1 MKIKICGITS
11 LEDAEASYSLGADA
25 LGFIF
30 FPDSKRY
37 IDPSRAAEIISRIPP
52 FTVKVGVFVN
62 EKPETVNKI
71 ALETGINLVQ
81 LHGDETPD
89 YISALNYPVIKAFRV
104 SEGFNFDLLSEYS
117 NCSFL
122 LDTYDAKDYG
132 GTGISFNWDNIPIE
146 LRGKIILAGGISE
159 KNILQVHTEIN
170 PYAVD
175 ISSSI
180 ESSPGKKDINKLKSL
195 FKIIGELNTKI
206 C

>member
-1 MKIKICGITS
+1 LKIKICGITN

-37 IDPSRAAEIISRIPP
+37 IEPSRAAEIISRIPP
-52 FTVKVGVFVN
+52 FTAKVGVFVN
-62 EKPETVNKI
+62 EKAETVNKI

-104 SEGFNFDLLSEYS
+104 NEVFNFDLLNEYA

-122 LDTYDAKDYG
+122 LDAYDARYYG
-132 GTGISFNWDNIPIE
+132 GTGTSFNWDKIPIE
-146 LRGKIILAGGISE
+146 LRGKIILAGGISK
-159 KNILQVHTEIN
+159 KNILQVYTEIN